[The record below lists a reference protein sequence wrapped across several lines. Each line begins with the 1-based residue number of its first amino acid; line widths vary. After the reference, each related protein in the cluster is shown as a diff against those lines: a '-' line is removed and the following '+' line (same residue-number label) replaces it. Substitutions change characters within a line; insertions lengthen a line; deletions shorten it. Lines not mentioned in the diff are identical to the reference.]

1 MSEAFTTSTA
11 RNIFYGGT
19 LFFLLVF
26 LALTYQTEQSI
37 PSRDKREMLS
47 DPRVAAGKKIW
58 ETHNC
63 IGCHTLLGE
72 GAYFAPEL
80 GNVVKRLGSEEAVKA
95 FIQSRPVERHPGAAQ
110 HAAVQFHGRATR
122 RDRRVPELR
131 VANQHRQV
139 AAQHSGLIRTDQE
152 ITMQYKSQAV
162 AKPYFIAAI
171 ALFVA
176 QILFGLIMGLQYVM
190 GDFLFPEI
198 PFNVA
203 RMVHTNALIV
213 WLLMGFMG
221 AAYYLI
227 PEEAETELFS
237 PKLAI
242 ALFWIF
248 LVAAGLTV
256 VGYLTVPYATL
267 AKMTGNDLLP
277 TMGREFLEQPLIT
290 KVGIVVV
297 ALAFL
302 FNITM
307 TVLKG
312 RKTSIAT
319 VLLIGLWGL
328 AIMFLFS
335 FVNPDNIVR
344 DKFYWWWVVHLWVEG
359 VWELI
364 LGAILAF
371 VLIKVTGVDREIIE
385 KWLYVIVT
393 LTLISGILGTGHH
406 YYWIGTPEYWQL
418 IGSIFSALEPIP
430 FFGMTLFAF
439 NMVNRRRR
447 EHPNK
452 AATLWALGTGVM
464 AFLGAG
470 VWGFLHTLSP
480 VNYYTHG
487 TQITA
492 AHGHMAFYGAYVM
505 AVLTIISYAMPIMRG
520 RAANSNKAQV
530 VEMWAFWLM
539 TVSIVFITLF
549 LTAAGILQVWL
560 QRVSDSPLPF
570 MVAQDQISLFY
581 WMREWSGVVFLIG
594 LCIYIWSFF
603 IPGEE
608 KAKA

>member
-1 MSEAFTTSTA
+1 
-11 RNIFYGGT
+11 
-19 LFFLLVF
+19 
-26 LALTYQTEQSI
+26 
-37 PSRDKREMLS
+37 
-47 DPRVAAGKKIW
+47 
-58 ETHNC
+58 
-63 IGCHTLLGE
+63 
-72 GAYFAPEL
+72 
-80 GNVVKRLGSEEAVKA
+80 
-95 FIQSRPVERHPGAAQ
+95 
-110 HAAVQFHGRATR
+110 
-122 RDRRVPELR
+122 
-131 VANQHRQV
+131 
-139 AAQHSGLIRTDQE
+139 
-152 ITMQYKSQAV
+152 MQYKSQAV
-162 AKPYFIAAI
+162 SKLYFIAAI
-171 ALFVA
+171 GLFVA

-190 GDFLFPEI
+190 GDFLFPHI

-221 AAYYLI
+221 AAYYLV
-227 PEEAETELFS
+227 PEEAETELYS

-248 LVAAGLTV
+248 LVAAALTV
-256 VGYLTVPYATL
+256 VGYLLVPYATL
-267 AKMTGNDLLP
+267 AKMTGNDIVP
-277 TMGREFLEQPLIT
+277 TMGREFLEQPLLT

-312 RKTSIAT
+312 RKTAINT
-319 VLLIGLWGL
+319 VLLLGLWGL
-328 AIMFLFS
+328 AVFFLFS
-335 FVNPDNIVR
+335 FYNPHNVVR

-364 LGAILAF
+364 LGSILAF
-371 VLIKVTGVDREIIE
+371 VLIKITGVDREVIE
-385 KWLYVIVT
+385 KWLYVIIT
-393 LTLISGILGTGHH
+393 LTLVTGIIGTGHH
-406 YYWIGTPEYWQL
+406 YYWIGTPEYWQWF
-418 IGSIFSALEPIP
+418 GSIFSALEPIP
-430 FFGMTLFAF
+430 FFAMTLFAF

-470 VWGFLHTLSP
+470 VWGFLHTLAP
-480 VNYYTHG
+480 VNFYTHG

-505 AVLTIISYAMPIMRG
+505 VVITMISYAMPLMRG

-530 VEMWAFWLM
+530 AEMWGFWLM
-539 TVSIVFITLF
+539 TISIVFITLF

-560 QRVSDSPLPF
+560 QRVAAQPMSF
-570 MVAQDQISLFY
+570 MDAQQQISMFY
-581 WMREWSGVVFLIG
+581 WMREWTGVVFLVG
-594 LCIYIWSFF
+594 LLVYIWSFF

-608 KAKA
+608 KAAA